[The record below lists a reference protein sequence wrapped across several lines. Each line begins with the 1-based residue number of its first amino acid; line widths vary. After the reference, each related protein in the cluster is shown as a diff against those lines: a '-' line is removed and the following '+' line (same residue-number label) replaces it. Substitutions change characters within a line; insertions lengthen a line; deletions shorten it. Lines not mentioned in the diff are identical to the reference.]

1 MYSFGADVIGF
12 SARGRH
18 GLTEEV
24 ELQAEA
30 AVVHFDDS
38 EAADTD
44 QTPYMGSARVGTKW
58 SIGALGHH
66 LALTAGLG
74 GGAHAGG
81 GFTAADLGFVAGFQ
95 NRYVVPF
102 YAMEGGVS
110 LPIAASAVDTS
121 REDEDP
127 GTHTD
132 TPLTTFSVRTTMGLR
147 VPFTLGWD
155 APGAFAVGVQ
165 HVLLVGHRGG
175 ERRLVRA
182 GGAVRSGVLRGRS
195 RSAPAWYLRVGSC
208 RTWPHIATHLVPQ
221 PQRLNASSS
230 AISRPF
236 AVAKGCR
243 DQGEKS
249 KFPAIW
255 RSIEGGGHPIG
266 RYPEARP

>member
-1 MYSFGADVIGF
+1 MYPKHLILMGFLAAGCSHNVYSPPARLSALQGPEAIGAGQTAVAGELGGLGSFGADVIGF

-165 HVLLVGHRGG
+165 HVLLVDTEG
-175 ERRLVRA
+175 ESDAWSGPAVQFEA
-182 GGAVRSGVLRGRS
+182 G
-195 RSAPAWYLRVGSC
+195 
-208 RTWPHIATHLVPQ
+208 
-221 PQRLNASSS
+221 
-230 AISRPF
+230 F
-236 AVAKGCR
+236 
-243 DQGEKS
+243 
-249 KFPAIW
+249 
-255 RSIEGGGHPIG
+255 
-266 RYPEARP
+266 